1 MSPPRVRALEAPRR
15 HPRFL
20 QTLMWLT
27 CVCLADPSSLT
38 DTFAAYFGPL
48 SCVSWSPD
56 SRFVAVGGQD
66 DLVSIFSPRES
77 RLVAR
82 CQGHSA
88 FVTHIA
94 FDPARGGGGGGYRFG
109 SVGEDGKLLLVS
121 GRDLWPQPQLVL
133 GVPAISYSSACHS
146 RL

>member
-1 MSPPRVRALEAPRR
+1 VSPPRVRILEVPCR
-15 HPRFL
+15 HSHPHR
-20 QTLMWLT
+20 TLMWMT
-27 CVCLADPSSLT
+27 RVCLADPPSLA

-66 DLVSIFSPRES
+66 DLVAIFSPRES

-121 GRDLWPQPQLVL
+121 GRDL
-133 GVPAISYSSACHS
+133 
-146 RL
+146 

>member
-1 MSPPRVRALEAPRR
+1 M
-15 HPRFL
+15 
-20 QTLMWLT
+20 T
-27 CVCLADPSSLT
+27 CVCLVADPRSLT

-121 GRDLWPQPQLVL
+121 GTGRDETMAITAITTIIAPSLVL
-133 GVPAISYSSACHS
+133 AISHS
-146 RL
+146 FW